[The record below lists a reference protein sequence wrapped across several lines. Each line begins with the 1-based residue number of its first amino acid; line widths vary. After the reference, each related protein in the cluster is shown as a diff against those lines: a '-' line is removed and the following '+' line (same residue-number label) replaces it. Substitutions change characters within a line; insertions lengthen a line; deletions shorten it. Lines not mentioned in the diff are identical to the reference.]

1 MSDPCCANCKGSPPM
16 MMCREHHNCL
26 CHIER
31 DLIAQKK
38 HNATTYKDT
47 TARTA
52 IRNVMKG
59 QKK

>member
-1 MSDPCCANCKGSPPM
+1 M
-16 MMCREHHNCL
+16 MMCRERHNCL

-59 QKK
+59 QKR